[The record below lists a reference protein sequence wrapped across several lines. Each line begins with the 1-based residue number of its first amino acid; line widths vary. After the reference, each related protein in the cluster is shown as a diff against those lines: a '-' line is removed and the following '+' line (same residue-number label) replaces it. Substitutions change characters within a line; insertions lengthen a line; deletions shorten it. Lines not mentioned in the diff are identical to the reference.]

1 MNIQEKISEITTYVK
16 KLEEENMF
24 LHRRIGE
31 LERENMRLK
40 ENEKE
45 MLNVSSIIS
54 TANENSRLKQDV
66 QDLKQ
71 KLRKKPLSIL
81 IHKGCSYYLDSEDI
95 LYDLLEDDIKGEQV
109 GYRKYLPMKKK
120 YKIVLNEL
128 HS

>member
-1 MNIQEKISEITTYVK
+1 MNIQEKISEITTYVN
-16 KLEEENMF
+16 KLEEENLF

-66 QDLKQ
+66 HDLKQ